1 MISCQGFRVAGL
13 HIHASPCIFLRMQ
26 VGIAGA
32 SGYAGAE
39 LLRLCA
45 GHREL
50 DVVVAG
56 ADTQAGQ
63 SVGGLYPSLAAAYRG
78 LEFSKVGADE
88 LAGLDVVFLAL
99 PHGESQEL
107 APELVDR

>member
-1 MISCQGFRVAGL
+1 MRVG
-13 HIHASPCIFLRMQ
+13 
-26 VGIAGA
+26 VAGA

-45 GHREL
+45 GHPEL

-63 SVGGLYPSLAAAYRG
+63 PVAALYPSLAAAYPR
-78 LEFSKVGADE
+78 LEFSKVGVDE
-88 LAGLDVVFLAL
+88 LAQLDVVFLAL
-99 PHGESQEL
+99 PHGESQDLVPGIANEGGV
-107 APELVDR
+107 LVDLSA